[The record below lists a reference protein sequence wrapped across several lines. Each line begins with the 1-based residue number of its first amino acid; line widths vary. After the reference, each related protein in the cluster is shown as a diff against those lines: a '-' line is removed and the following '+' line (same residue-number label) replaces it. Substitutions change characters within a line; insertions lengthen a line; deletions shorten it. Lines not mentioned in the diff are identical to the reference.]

1 MRHTFKTVFRVTW
14 ADTDSAQIV
23 HYSNYFRFFER
34 AEEEFYRH
42 LGFSFIDIGAKGLWL
57 PRVEA
62 FCRYKKPARFN
73 ELIEV
78 ELTVK
83 ELGEKSVKYGFKIL
97 NKESAAL
104 LADGYVVIVTADKQ
118 TQKATLIPK
127 EIVGKLK
134 PFANKFLREKQFLK
148 IQ

>member
-1 MRHTFKTVFRVTW
+1 LQSVNNYATYFQNVFRVTW

-34 AEEEFYRH
+34 AEEEFYRY
-42 LGFSFIDIGAKGLWL
+42 LGFNFIDIGGKGLWL

-73 ELIEV
+73 DFIEV

-83 ELGEKSVKYGFKIL
+83 ELGEKSVKYGFKIF

-104 LADGYVVIVTADKQ
+104 LADGLRGNRHSRQANTESN
-118 TQKATLIPK
+118 TNPK
-127 EIVGKLK
+127 GNCWKVET
-134 PFANKFLREKQFLK
+134 FLQISF
-148 IQ
+148 